1 MREDIEPPEVRVDSA
16 GLQRDVSEMRAI
28 LQDGLAAGADSAG
41 RGIETALRRA
51 ARSGRV
57 EFEDLA
63 KAAGRALGEI
73 AAAALQLDGGGGG
86 VATSMTQGLAGLLG
100 LPGRATGG
108 PVSPGR
114 AYVVGERGP
123 ELFVPTSSGRVEAA
137 GGAARQAV
145 NITVHVGGG
154 SGASRGFMADTGRQ
168 VAREVRRALQQ
179 AGG

>member
-1 MREDIEPPEVRVDSA
+1 MVDGLDPLEVRLDGA
-16 GLQRDVSEMRAI
+16 GLQRDVQEMRAI
-28 LQDGLAAGADSAG
+28 LEDGLAAGADSAG

-51 ARSGRV
+51 ARTGRV

-63 KAAGRALGEI
+63 RAAGRALGEI
-73 AAAALQLDGGGGG
+73 AAAAMQLDGGGGG
-86 VATSMTQGLAGLLG
+86 AASLMTRGLSGLLG

-123 ELFVPTSSGRVEAA
+123 ELFVPTSSGRVEAR
-137 GGAARQAV
+137 GAAAAPV

-154 SGASRGFMADTGRQ
+154 QGASAGFMADTGRQ
-168 VAREVRRALQQ
+168 VAREVRRALQR